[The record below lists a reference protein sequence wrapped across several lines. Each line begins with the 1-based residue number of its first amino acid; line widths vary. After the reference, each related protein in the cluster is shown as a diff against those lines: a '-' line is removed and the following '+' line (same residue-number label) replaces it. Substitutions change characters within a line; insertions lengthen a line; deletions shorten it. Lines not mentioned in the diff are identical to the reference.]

1 MAADS
6 GTMQQAHEHR
16 INGEYEQAI
25 ELYQQILDEQ
35 PEDAE
40 ALWGLGLSQMN
51 IGEFDEALERISQA
65 AEIEPDNQLYLL
77 DAGKHYT
84 MLGMYD
90 EAKPFFEKVI
100 EIDAASKHGAE
111 AQKQLSYYD

>member
-6 GTMQQAHEHR
+6 ETLQQAHEHR
-16 INGEYEQAI
+16 INGQYDEAI
-25 ELYQQILDEQ
+25 ELYRQILDED
-35 PEDAE
+35 PEQAE
-40 ALWGLGLSQMN
+40 ALWGTGLSLMN
-51 IGEFDEALERISQA
+51 TGEFDEALEMICQA
-65 AEIEPDNQLYLL
+65 AELEPENQLYLL

-100 EIDAASKHGAE
+100 ALDATSKHGVE

>member
-6 GTMQQAHEHR
+6 GTLQQAHEHR
-16 INGEYEQAI
+16 INGEYDEAM
-25 ELYQQILDEQ
+25 ELYSQILDED
-35 PEDAE
+35 PEHAE
-40 ALWGLGLSQMN
+40 ALWGMGLSQMN
-51 IGEFDEALERISQA
+51 IGEFDEALEKINQA

-90 EAKPFFEKVI
+90 EAKPYFERVI
-100 EIDAASKHGAE
+100 ELDAASKHGAE